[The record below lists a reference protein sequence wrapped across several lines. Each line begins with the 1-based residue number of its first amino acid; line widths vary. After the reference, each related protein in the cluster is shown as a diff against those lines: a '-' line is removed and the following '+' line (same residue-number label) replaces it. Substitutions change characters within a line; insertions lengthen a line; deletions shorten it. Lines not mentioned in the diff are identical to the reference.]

1 MKELQELHQHVQAE
15 AEAIPP
21 AERLQQKQKKD
32 GKFSLTSSALFWK
45 NHQTPHKLVVILCS
59 HFECEVV
66 GERGMRA
73 HVLIKLLLRSFARMY
88 SLWRE
93 KEYLTPT
100 QVAQAQAHARQFGEC
115 WSALGWKPTPWAHW
129 AACHNGKI
137 LGMYRSLYL
146 FSSIPIEYRN
156 RTFKV
161 RLKNSMRGWC
171 LKKPRVTMYP
181 S

>member
-1 MKELQELHQHVQAE
+1 
-15 AEAIPP
+15 
-21 AERLQQKQKKD
+21 
-32 GKFSLTSSALFWK
+32 
-45 NHQTPHKLVVILCS
+45 
-59 HFECEVV
+59 
-66 GERGMRA
+66 MRA
-73 HVLIKLLLRSFARMY
+73 HVLIKLLLRSFAGMY

-129 AACHNGKI
+129 AACHSGKI

-171 LKKPRVTMYP
+171 LKKPRVTRRGMAHVVNTDALAVGVQLRKAKGGQGEALLARKRRRAE
-181 S
+181 